1 MPSGPSVR
9 YAFGPFVLDRGA
21 YRLLRQDTPLAL
33 SPKALDLLLL
43 FVDRRAMLLTKD
55 DILAALWP
63 DVAVT
68 DNAITKVVSE
78 VRQAL
83 GDDSASPQY
92 VETVAR
98 RGYRFIAP
106 IEKLAAETPA
116 AKTGDRTAS
125 RARAIGVKDFTN
137 VSGDP
142 EVAWLGPGIAETVT
156 NDLRAIAELRVIDR
170 ALVADAPTGA
180 TSRPHELD
188 LAVVGSF
195 QRSGDRLRITAR
207 AVDVRTQQALAHA
220 KADGRLVDVFELQDS
235 IVTQLSAGLQIH
247 VSPTAAAR
255 IGARET
261 SNLEA
266 YRALSEGRLKLETLD
281 PAAVPAAVE
290 DFERALALDERYALA
305 HVGLAHARFWMF
317 QASRARNRPAVEE
330 LKAAVTHA
338 QLAIARDPQMA
349 EAHSALALFLA
360 SAERTP
366 QAIAAGRLA
375 VSLEPGNW
383 RHQFRLGV
391 AAWGGDRIACLD
403 AVIASYPPLAYAYF
417 FKANVFVARN
427 ALSEA
432 LETLERGLSFGDSA
446 ASRFPASGLRWLL
459 GLTRLASGDAAGARA
474 ELDREISSGSRG
486 LFVQE
491 FAMDAYDGLGFVSLG
506 RRDGATAAA
515 MFERA
520 LERYPDH
527 ARSLAG
533 LAQALLIGG
542 AKDRAS
548 QCLAHARRSI
558 DELRQNQRFS
568 EAAMAA
574 AFCQIV
580 SGDRSGAIETLG
592 QLLISAPPGAAGWT
606 LPVEPLLAP
615 LRADPAFQI
624 VLARLADRAT

>member
-1 MPSGPSVR
+1 MRPSVR
-9 YAFGPFVLDRGA
+9 YAFGPFVLDPGA
-21 YRLLRQDTPLAL
+21 YRLLKHDTPLAL

-43 FVDRRAMLLTKD
+43 FVDRPAMLLTKD

-83 GDDSASPQY
+83 GDDSSSPQY

-98 RGYRFIAP
+98 RGYRFVAA
-106 IEKLAAETPA
+106 IEKLSLDTPSA
-116 AKTGDRTAS
+116 RPEEPPGSRT
-125 RARAIGVKDFTN
+125 RTIGVKDFTN

-142 EVAWLGPGIAETVT
+142 DVAWLGPGIAETVT

-170 ALVADAPTGA
+170 VLVADPAPGGSA
-180 TSRPHELD
+180 RLHDVD
-188 LAVVGSF
+188 LVVVGSF

-220 KADGRLVDVFELQDS
+220 KADGPLVDVFELQDS
-235 IVTQLSAGLQIH
+235 IVTQLSTGLQLH
-247 VSPTAAAR
+247 VSPSAAAR

-281 PAAVPAAVE
+281 PAAVPAAIE

-330 LKAAVTHA
+330 LKAAITHA

-360 SAERTP
+360 SAERSP

-375 VSLEPGNW
+375 ISLEPGNW
-383 RHQFRLGV
+383 RHHFRLGI
-391 AAWGGDRIACLD
+391 AAWGGERIACLD

-427 ALSEA
+427 ALDDA
-432 LETLERGLSFGDSA
+432 RETLERGLAFGDST
-446 ASRFPASGLRWLL
+446 ASRFPASGLHWLL
-459 GLTRLASGDAAGARA
+459 GLTRLANGDAAGARD
-474 ELDREISSGSRG
+474 EFDREIASASRG

-506 RRDGATAAA
+506 QKDGATAAA

-533 LAQALLIGG
+533 LAKALQLTG

-558 DELRQNQRFS
+558 DELRQHQRLA

-574 AFCQIV
+574 AFCQMV
-580 SGDRSGAIETLG
+580 SGDRSGSIETLG
-592 QLLISAPPGAAGWT
+592 QMLAGAPPGAAGWT
-606 LPVEPLLAP
+606 LPVEPLLAT
-615 LRADPAFQI
+615 LRTDPAFQI
-624 VLARLADRAT
+624 VLARLAERAT

>member
-1 MPSGPSVR
+1 MAAPPVR
-9 YAFGPFVLDRGA
+9 YAFGPFVLDPGA
-21 YRLLRQDTPLAL
+21 YRLLKQNTPLPL

-43 FVDRRAMLLTKD
+43 FVERPAMLLSKD
-55 DILAALWP
+55 DILGALWP

-98 RGYRFIAP
+98 RGYRFVAP
-106 IEKLAAETPA
+106 IEKLTPEPPA
-116 AKTGDRTAS
+116 AKADGRPGPRT
-125 RARAIGVKDFTN
+125 RTIGVKDFTN

-142 EVAWLGPGIAETVT
+142 DVAWLGPGIAETVT
-156 NDLRAIAELRVIDR
+156 NDLRAIAELCVIDR
-170 ALVADAPTGA
+170 ALLADVPGA
-180 TSRPHELD
+180 GPGRAAELD
-188 LAVVGSF
+188 LVVVGSF
-195 QRSGDRLRITAR
+195 QRSADRLRITAR

-220 KADGRLVDVFELQDS
+220 KADGPTVDVFELQDS
-235 IVTQLSAGLQIH
+235 IVTQLSTGLQIH

-281 PAAVPAAVE
+281 PAAVPAAIA

-330 LKAAVTHA
+330 LKAAITHA

-375 VSLEPGNW
+375 ISLEPGNW
-383 RHQFRLGV
+383 RHQFRLGI
-391 AAWGGDRIACLD
+391 AAWGGERIACLD

-427 ALSEA
+427 ALKETR
-432 LETLERGLSFGDSA
+432 ETLERGLSFGDSA
-446 ASRFPASGLRWLL
+446 ASRFPASGLHWLL
-459 GLTRLASGDAAGARA
+459 GLTRLAGGDAAGAR
-474 ELDREISSGSRG
+474 EEFDREISSENRG

-491 FAMDAYDGLGFVSLG
+491 FAMDAYDGLGFASLG
-506 RRDGATAAA
+506 QRDGTTAAS

-533 LAQALLIGG
+533 LAQALLLTG
-542 AKDRAS
+542 AKDRAAH
-548 QCLAHARRSI
+548 CLGHARRSI
-558 DELRQNQRFS
+558 DELRQNHRLA

-580 SGDRSGAIETLG
+580 AGDRTATIETLG
-592 QLLISAPPGAAGWT
+592 QLLSSAPPGAAGWT

-615 LRADPAFQI
+615 LRTDPAFQI
-624 VLARLADRAT
+624 VLARLAERAS